1 MSVVDSA
8 KQYVPNTSPAWVS
21 RFAKTGLVAKG
32 IVYCLLGFL
41 SFMAAFGLGGQKAD
55 KQYTVNFLYEQPF
68 GKIILVLIAIG
79 LLCYTAWRFIQ
90 AIKNT
95 EHKDKDAKGAFVRLR
110 YAFSGLAY
118 LALAIYALQIVL
130 NGNNNNGNNG
140 DSRQMIVS
148 KILEQPFGQIL
159 VGLVAIGFFAAG
171 IYQVYKAYS
180 GNYRKNISYDNLD
193 RVKKAAFDRSGKLG
207 YTARGIVWGILGY
220 FLLRA
225 ALHDNASEAQGTK
238 QVFDFLQNTG
248 GAFLMGVVALG
259 LMAYGMF
266 MFVRARYEHV
276 GKS

>member
-1 MSVVDSA
+1 MSFTESA
-8 KQYVPNTSPAWVS
+8 KNIIPNTSPAWVS
-21 RFAKTGLVAKG
+21 RFAKTGLIAKG
-32 IVYCLLGFL
+32 IVYCILGFL
-41 SFMAAFGLGGQKAD
+41 SFMAAFGLGGKKAD
-55 KQYTVNFLYEQPF
+55 KQNTVGFLYEQPF
-68 GKIILVLIAIG
+68 GKVILVLLAIG

-95 EHKDKDAKGAFVRLR
+95 EHKDKDAKGAFVRVR

-118 LALAIYALQIVL
+118 LALAVYALKIVL
-130 NGNNNNGNNG
+130 NGNNGGNGN
-140 DSRQMIVS
+140 SRQIIVS
-148 KILEQPFGQIL
+148 KLLEQPFGQIL
-159 VGLVAIGFFAAG
+159 VGLVAVGFFAAG

-180 GNYRKNISYDNLD
+180 GNYRKNIYYEGLD
-193 RVKKAAFDRSGKLG
+193 QAKKNAFDRAGKSG

-225 ALHDNASEAQGTK
+225 AMHDNASEAQGTK
-238 QVFDFLQNTG
+238 EVFNFLQNSG

-259 LMAYGMF
+259 LMAYGIF